1 MRYDAGSCDVAVV
14 GAGNVAMDAA
24 RAGGTVPCVMSA
36 ANEVAV
42 GLFLQHKLGYNRIY
56 DCAAAAVDAL
66 GSAQEADLET
76 ILAAD
81 AAARAFVREHCS
93 K

>member
-1 MRYDAGSCDVAVV
+1 
-14 GAGNVAMDAA
+14 MDA
-24 RAGGTVPCVMSA
+24 VL
-36 ANEVAV
+36 
-42 GLFLQHKLGYNRIY
+42 GLDTSCYTTS
-56 DCAAAAVDAL
+56 AAAVDAL

>member
-1 MRYDAGSCDVAVV
+1 MTNNENKTRALHLVGEARYQLE
-14 GAGNVAMDAA
+14 
-24 RAGGTVPCVMSA
+24 RA
-36 ANEVAV
+36 
-42 GLFLQHKLGYNRIY
+42 L
-56 DCAAAAVDAL
+56 DAL

-81 AAARAFVREHCS
+81 AAARAFVREHYS